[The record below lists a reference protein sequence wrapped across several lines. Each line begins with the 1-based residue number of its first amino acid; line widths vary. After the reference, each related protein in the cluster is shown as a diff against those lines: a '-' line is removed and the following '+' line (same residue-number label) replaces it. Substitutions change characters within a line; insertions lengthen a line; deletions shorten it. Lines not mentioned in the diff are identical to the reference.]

1 MKRFLSL
8 IMVALLSFGLIAC
21 EGKKETEKA
30 PAKKDQ
36 KDKKEVVVA
45 QWGHAYYLIY
55 LPFYVALDKG
65 FFEEQGL
72 DVKVKFAGN
81 DDQVFAAVIGGD
93 AMFGIGDPVF
103 AAVAYEKRGIEG
115 RVIGLIV
122 GKVALWGVTNRDD
135 IKEIKTYKDLDGL
148 TIGTFPAPS
157 TTYTIINN
165 IIKTHKLNAR
175 IKQAPIGS
183 QLSLLEKGAADIVML
198 LEPSAS
204 IAEVEKGY
212 RVVMSMP
219 RLWGSFAF
227 TGITTTKEW
236 IEKDPETARKFIK
249 AVQRALDYIYT
260 DPEGAKKVAK
270 KFLPNLSDEVINRA
284 VNRLV
289 GDEVF
294 PRQVKVDMEGW
305 RKALE
310 IRKQVGDLQS
320 VESGMKVVDNTFAEE
335 AVKQ

>member
-1 MKRFLSL
+1 MKRLGVL
-8 IMVALLSFGLIAC
+8 ILLFVFSFVNIGC
-21 EGKKETEKA
+21 ETKPESSESSKSEPSKR
-30 PAKKDQ
+30 
-36 KDKKEVVVA
+36 VVVA
-45 QWGHAYYLIY
+45 QWGHTYYLIY
-55 LPFYVALDKG
+55 LPFYVAIDKG
-65 FFEEQGL
+65 FFEEEGL

-81 DDQVFAAVIGGD
+81 DDQVFAAVIGGE

-103 AAVAYEKRGIEG
+103 AAVAYEKRNIEG
-115 RVIGLIV
+115 RVVGLV
-122 GKVALWGVTNRDD
+122 VSKVALWGITNKDS

-165 IIKTHKLNAR
+165 IIQKYKLNSR

-204 IAEVEKGY
+204 IAEVERGY

-219 RLWGSFAF
+219 KLWGSFAF

-236 IEKDPETARKFIK
+236 IEKDPQTVKKFLRAMQK
-249 AVQRALDYIYT
+249 ALDYIYSN
-260 DPEGAKKVAK
+260 PEGAKEVAK
-270 KFLPNLSDEVINRA
+270 KFLPNLKDEVINKA

-289 GDEVF
+289 KDEVF
-294 PRQVKVDMEGW
+294 PRKIKVDLEGW
-305 RKALE
+305 KKALE
-310 IRKQVGDLQS
+310 IRKQVGDIKS
-320 VESGMKVVDNTFAEE
+320 VKKGLKVVDNSFAEE
-335 AVKQ
+335 ILKQ